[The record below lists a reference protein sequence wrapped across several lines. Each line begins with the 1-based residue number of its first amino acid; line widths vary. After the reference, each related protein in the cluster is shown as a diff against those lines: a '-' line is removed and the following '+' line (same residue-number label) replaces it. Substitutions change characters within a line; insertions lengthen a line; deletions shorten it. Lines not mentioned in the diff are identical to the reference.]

1 MKDYLE
7 QMLHRPVELTEYTG
21 NAVIPPVF
29 AGSTGLFRLTFDGAE
44 CILIEIRDD
53 MPLADLRRCHSQVER
68 ATGMRSALYLRK
80 LNYYARDVLLREGI
94 PFVLE
99 DKLMYLP
106 FLGMMLSAQEDRQIK
121 ACTQISFITQKL
133 LLKSLYEG
141 WDGITV
147 GKAAEEL
154 QVSKMTVTR
163 CFDEIEALQLPV
175 LAVKS
180 RARKLYADPD
190 KKAMWE
196 MIKPVM
202 RNPVIRTYQLDKT
215 LDAILPLSGIS
226 ALSAYSMLED
236 NRYPTYAFTKAQMAE
251 LKTGA
256 WREVPVNEQPA
267 CAAHEVGYLLSFGNK
282 NAVDPL
288 SVLLMLTEEEM
299 ADPRTEAAVNDM
311 LEEYVW

>member
-1 MKDYLE
+1 MKEYLE
-7 QMLHRPVELTEYTG
+7 RMLHRPIELTEYRG
-21 NAVIPPVF
+21 NAVLPPVF
-29 AGSTGLFRLTFDGAE
+29 AGSIDLFCLTVDGAG

-53 MPLADLRRCHSQVER
+53 MPLGDLRRCHRQVER

-141 WDGITV
+141 WNGMTV
-147 GKAAEEL
+147 GKAAESLE
-154 QVSKMTVTR
+154 VSKMTVTR
-163 CFDEIEALQLPV
+163 CFDEIEALELPV

-180 RARKLYADPD
+180 RARKLYADHD
-190 KKAMWE
+190 KRAMWE
-196 MIKPVM
+196 LIKPVM
-202 RNPVIRTYQLDKT
+202 RTPVIRTYRLDKP
-215 LDAILPLSGIS
+215 LKEILPFSGIS
-226 ALSAYSMLED
+226 ALSAYSMLGD
-236 NRYPTYAFTKAQMAE
+236 NGYPTYAFTKTQMSE
-251 LKTGA
+251 LETKC
-256 WREVPVNEQPA
+256 WHEVPINERPA
-267 CAAHEVGYLLSFGNK
+267 CVAHEVGYLLPFGDK

-299 ADPRTEAAVNDM
+299 ADPRTEAAIEEM